1 MCRFKDGIIAL
12 ITEKNNKSWYIK
24 KFNNFFTMI
33 KKKKNIYGTIIVMI
47 LLKDFYYTFCDVSGY
62 LVSRF

>member
-12 ITEKNNKSWYIK
+12 ITQKNNKSWYIK

-33 KKKKNIYGTIIVMI
+33 KKKKKHLWDHHSNDFIKRFLLYI
-47 LLKDFYYTFCDVSGY
+47 L
-62 LVSRF
+62 

>member
-33 KKKKNIYGTIIVMI
+33 KKKK
-47 LLKDFYYTFCDVSGY
+47 KTFMGPS
-62 LVSRF
+62 